1 VTTKRAY
8 GRAQLDRT
16 VLADGGPLTF
26 VASSTAPN
34 RYGFALRNEGWR
46 LDNFNANPVLLWMH
60 NPFQPPIGR
69 GLALSKS
76 DQIILDNVTFDS
88 EDELARAVES
98 KYRRGFL
105 SAVSVGWGY
114 VKEDGS
120 PITDWWR
127 LSNDE
132 VRDEAFYDLEEVSG
146 VTVPGDPRAVVAQSR
161 LALARLSHELA
172 DAYDEQEHGT
182 ENADTVRAQVAA
194 ELQRLGIALPTIPSP
209 APAGDDVQTVDRA
222 AAATVLAAFAP
233 ITLEGPAT

>member
-1 VTTKRAY
+1 MTTKRAY

-16 VLADGGPLTF
+16 ALADDGPLTF

-34 RYGFALRNEGWR
+34 RYGFSLRNDGWR
-46 LDNFNANPVLLWMH
+46 LDNFNANPVVLWMH

-69 GLALSKS
+69 GMALSKN
-76 DQIILDNVTFDS
+76 DQIILDQVTFDT
-88 EDELARAVES
+88 EDQLARAVES

-120 PITDWWR
+120 PITNWWR

-132 VRDEAFYDLEEVSG
+132 IRDEAFYDLEEVSA

-161 LALARLSHELA
+161 LVLARLSHELA
-172 DAYDEQEHGT
+172 DAYDEQDHGT
-182 ENADTVRAQVAA
+182 EQADTVRAVVAA
-194 ELQRLGIALPTIPSP
+194 ELQRLGIALPPTPSP
-209 APAGDDVQTVDRA
+209 APAGDVPPTIDQA
-222 AAATVLAAFAP
+222 AAASVLAAFAP
-233 ITLEGPAT
+233 ILEGLAT